1 MASLLAL
8 RIVRTWLV
16 VCGLL
21 AAVVPVHAEGK
32 ECAMVLLHGKWS
44 STKYIAFFGRKI
56 ESVCDFKSLEMP
68 WSERRAYDQPYSSAL
83 ADIDAQVK
91 DFRAQGYKRVV
102 VAGHSFGA
110 NAALAYMATIGDA
123 DAIVALAPG
132 HSPATM
138 YERGIDRTAVDN
150 ARGLVAAGKGN
161 ELLDIEDLNQGK
173 KRSMRMRAD
182 VLWSYFDPE
191 GLGHMPKTAAGF
203 KKSVPLLWVVGTGD
217 PLFPQGADFA
227 YSKAPPNP
235 QSQYVVVNAGHGD
248 TPDVAAT
255 QVAAWIKNLE

>member
-1 MASLLAL
+1 MAYLLAL
-8 RIVRTWLV
+8 KMLRAGLV

-21 AAVVPVHAEGK
+21 AGVVPVYAEGK
-32 ECAMVLLHGKWS
+32 DCAMVLLHGKWGN
-44 STKYIAFFGRKI
+44 TKYIAFFGRKV
-56 ESVCDFKSLEMP
+56 EPVCDFKSLEMP
-68 WSERRAYDQPYSSAL
+68 WSERRAYDQPYASAL

-91 DFRAQGYKRVV
+91 AFRAQGYKRVL

-110 NAALAYMATIGDA
+110 NAALAYMATNGDA

-132 HSPATM
+132 HSPAAM
-138 YERGIDRTAVDN
+138 YERGMDRIAVDN
-150 ARGLVAAGKGN
+150 ARGLVAAGKGD
-161 ELLDIEDLNQGK
+161 ELLDIEDFNQGK

-203 KKSVPLLWVVGTGD
+203 KRSVPLLWVVGTND
-217 PLFPQGADFA
+217 PLFALGADFA

-235 QSQYVVVNAGHGD
+235 KSQYVVVNAGHGD
-248 TPDVAAT
+248 IPDVAAA
-255 QVAAWIKNLE
+255 QVADWIKNLD